1 MIDPDYIGLL
11 LQTGVRG
18 EYVWNIE
25 DPLNCFLGL
34 QGPVILTFQWET
46 ISREDD
52 KWLRPFRNKNVG
64 HMPLGKE
71 STASVLS
78 EGWENK

>member
-1 MIDPDYIGLL
+1 MLTWMIDPDYIGLL

-25 DPLNCFLGL
+25 DPLNCSLGL
-34 QGPVILTFQWET
+34 WGPVILTFQWEA

-52 KWLRPFRNKNVG
+52 KWLRPFRNKKG
-64 HMPLGKE
+64 GSH
-71 STASVLS
+71 ASR
-78 EGWENK
+78 ERIKTCFCTQ